1 MFVLLETAMLELF
14 LNFNFYLPILATPGQ
29 DEAETVRFI
38 SASNYLHSFEML
50 IIFVFSVTIL

>member
-1 MFVLLETAMLELF
+1 MFVLLETAMIELF
-14 LNFNFYLPILATPGQ
+14 LNLDFYLPILATSGQ

-50 IIFVFSVTIL
+50 IIFVFSVTI